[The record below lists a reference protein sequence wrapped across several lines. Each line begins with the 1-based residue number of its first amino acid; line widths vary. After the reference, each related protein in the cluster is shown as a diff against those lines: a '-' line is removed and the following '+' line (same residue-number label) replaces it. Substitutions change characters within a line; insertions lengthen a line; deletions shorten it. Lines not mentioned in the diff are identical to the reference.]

1 LEFVVQDLT
10 ESASAALIDSKS
22 LRPFCQPARFAPGDV
37 LRKQGQHYRDMYV
50 LTDGSVEVDRAVR
63 GSTTRVTRSGDGCPI
78 GEIGFLRGWA
88 ATATVTARTAIDAL
102 VIDDP
107 TLTRLERE
115 QSAVA
120 ADFLRRLAEIAED
133 RTSDNLTFVSGAFDQ
148 RRTQVIDVYLCRND
162 DMLRSAQRLRYEV
175 YCEELGR
182 HSPYADH
189 DKKIITDDLDRF
201 GHVFIA
207 MEAGE
212 TIGTMRGNLSSEGSL
227 GVLEELYGMA
237 TSPHHPK
244 ATSVCTKL
252 IVKKPKR
259 TSRAAF
265 KLIAAMVRFG
275 RRYDIAECYIDCV
288 PALLTFYQ
296 ALGFSLSAPQFFH
309 RENGPSHPMMV
320 DLVKH
325 GKKLGALG

>member
-1 LEFVVQDLT
+1 MQDLS

-22 LRPFCQPARFAPGDV
+22 LQPFCQPIRFAPGDV

-63 GSTTRVTRSGDGCPI
+63 GATTRVTRSGDGCPI
-78 GEIGFLRGWA
+78 GEIGFLRGWG
-88 ATATVTARTAIDAL
+88 ATATVTAETAIDAL

-115 QSAVA
+115 QPAIA
-120 ADFLRRLAEIAED
+120 AGLLRRLAEIAED
-133 RTSDNLTFVSGAFDQ
+133 RTSENVTFVSGAFDQ
-148 RRTQVIDVYLCRND
+148 RRSQAIDVYLCRND

-189 DKKIITDDLDRF
+189 ENKIIRDDLDQF

-237 TSPHHPK
+237 KSPHHPE

-259 TSRAAF
+259 TTRAAF
-265 KLIAAMVRFG
+265 KLISAMVRFG
-275 RRYDIAECYIDCV
+275 RPHDIKECYIDCI
-288 PALLTFYQ
+288 PTLLPFYQ

-309 RENGPSHPMMV
+309 RENGPSHPMVV

-325 GKKLGALG
+325 GQRLGALG